1 MTDYRELYRRA
12 LDRFGEHVHSIRAD
26 QWGEATPCT
35 EWDVRA
41 LVQHL
46 VYETMW
52 MPPLLNGKT
61 IADVGDALSGDLL
74 GDDPIGAWDRSAKE
88 NAEAVDSTLPDSVV
102 HISRGDITAEQYTNE
117 VFTDLVIHG
126 WDLARAIGADET
138 LDAESV
144 DLLYGIFKP
153 MEAGLKASGA
163 YGPQV
168 VPPSGASR
176 QTELLAIFGRVA

>member
-1 MTDYRELYRRA
+1 MSDYREFYRRA
-12 LDRFGEHVHSIRAD
+12 LDRFGEHVHSIRD
-26 QWGEATPCT
+26 NQWGAPTPCT

-46 VYETMW
+46 VFETMW
-52 MPPLLNGKT
+52 MPPLLAGKT
-61 IADVGDALSGDLL
+61 IADVGDSLSGDLL

-88 NAEAVDSTLPDSVV
+88 NAEAVASTSADSIV
-102 HISRGDITAEQYTNE
+102 HISRGDTTAEQYTNE

-138 LDAESV
+138 LDPESV
-144 DLLYGIFKP
+144 DLLYGIVKP
-153 MEAGLKASGA
+153 VEAVLKASGA
-163 YGPQV
+163 YGPIV
-168 VPPSGASR
+168 VPPPGASR

>member
-1 MTDYRELYRRA
+1 MTDYREFYMRA
-12 LDRFGEHVHSIRAD
+12 LDRFGEHVRSIRED
-26 QWGEATPCT
+26 QWGGPTPCT
-35 EWDVRA
+35 DWDVRA

-52 MPPLLNGKT
+52 MPPLLAGKT
-61 IADVGDALSGDLL
+61 IADVGDSLSGDLL
-74 GDDPIGAWDRSAKE
+74 GDDPMGAWDVSAKE
-88 NAEAVDSTLPDSVV
+88 NAEAVASTPPDSIV
-102 HISRGDITAEQYTNE
+102 HISGGDTTAEQYTNE

-138 LDAESV
+138 LDSESV
-144 DLLYGIFKP
+144 DLMYENFKP
-153 MEAGLKASGA
+153 IEAGLKASGA

-168 VPPSGASR
+168 VPPPDASR

>member
-1 MTDYRELYRRA
+1 MSDYRQLYWRA
-12 LDRFGEHVHSIRAD
+12 LDRFGEHVHSIRDD
-26 QWGEATPCT
+26 QWGRPTPCT

-52 MPPLLNGKT
+52 MPPLLNGRT
-61 IADVGDALSGDLL
+61 IADVGDSLTGDLL

-88 NAEAVDSTLPDSVV
+88 SAEAVGSTPPDSIV
-102 HISRGDITAEQYTNE
+102 HISRGDVTAVLYTNE

-138 LDAESV
+138 LDIESV
-144 DLLYGIFKP
+144 DLLYGITKP
-153 MEAGLKASGA
+153 IEAGLKASGA
-163 YGPQV
+163 FGPQV
-168 VPPSGASR
+168 VPPPGASR
-176 QTELLAIFGRVA
+176 QTELLAIFGRVS